1 MKRLTLL
8 CVALALVACRGGG
21 SGDDGDDSGVD
32 SVNADDATIYDIQ
45 GSLPVG
51 TQVNIRG
58 VVVTA
63 IDNYGAKKGN
73 IWVQEPDGGP
83 YSGVL
88 IFGAQLDQVAALE
101 IG

>member
-1 MKRLTLL
+1 MTRSTLL
-8 CVALALVACRGGG
+8 CAALCLAVAACRGSS
-21 SGDDGDDSGVD
+21 SGDDGGDDAAVD
-32 SVNADDATIYDIQ
+32 GVNADDATIYDIQ

-58 VVVTA
+58 VLVTA

-73 IWVQEPDGGP
+73 IWVQEPAGGA

-88 IFGAQLDQVAALE
+88 VFGAPLDQ
-101 IG
+101 